1 MADEQQGTS
10 SPGQASSADA
20 KATNLALTPSS
31 DGVKHTDADHDSS
44 GLLETEELPSPET
57 SRKIEAYEVLDHE
70 GKSHS
75 FKSVFQG
82 RDTVDR
88 VLVIF
93 IRHFFCG
100 VSRLLMC
107 PRRVLYEV
115 VHKQKSRKRTKIHD
129 DPELP
134 RIYNCLISSYQA
146 R

>member
-10 SPGQASSADA
+10 GPGHASSADA
-20 KATNLALTPSS
+20 TATNLAVTSS
-31 DGVKHTDADHDSS
+31 TGDTKQTDADHGSS
-44 GLLETEELPSPET
+44 SLLETEELPSFET

-75 FKSVFQG
+75 FKSVSQG
-82 RDTVDR
+82 PDTVDR

-100 VSRLLMC
+100 VSLLLIS
-107 PRRVLYEV
+107 PRRVIYGV
-115 VHKQKSRKRTKIHD
+115 VHKQKSRKRTKIQD

-134 RIYNCLISSYQA
+134 RIYNCLV
-146 R
+146 